1 MAFWF
6 EKSAEEARR
15 EAKER
20 LQKAARES
28 ARQDESQI
36 TTWLELAKKLFDR
49 DNDPDPSAA

>member
-15 EAKER
+15 DAKER
-20 LQKAARES
+20 LKQAARDS

-36 TTWLELAKKLFDR
+36 NTWLELAKKLFDR